1 MQMHLTR
8 QLNLLVNY
16 RWQDR
21 MGSYTSTDGEVK
33 SYHPYSVVDA
43 RLTWNADSYSLYV
56 EGNNLTNH
64 QYVDYGN
71 VPQSGAWIMGGFK
84 WIL

>member
-1 MQMHLTR
+1 MNLTDH
-8 QLNLLVNY
+8 LNLTIGY

-21 MGSYTSTDGEVK
+21 MGSYTDTDGVVCN
-33 SYHPYSVVDA
+33 YHPYSVLDG
-43 RLTWNADSYSLYV
+43 RLAWSADSYSIYV

-71 VPQSGAWIMGGFK
+71 VPQPGAWIMAGFK
-84 WIL
+84 YEISF